1 MCVALNGS
9 CFGMIIDLIITKE
22 RENHKMN
29 NDIENLKLAIQKREL
44 GIERYSDQIKALSD
58 PQTNALLEGILHNE
72 IRHKAELEDHLD
84 RLS

>member
-29 NDIENLKLAIQKREL
+29 NDIENLKLAIQKKEL
-44 GIERYSDQIKALSD
+44 GNERYSDQIKALSD